1 MMGNSTLASQA
12 PTIHDRQE
20 SQDRIQPR
28 EARMGSSAV
37 ANVKGSKRAAAF
49 IGVIAMSA
57 AAVAFGLSAMTSK
70 SFVSTCNTD
79 AQTVE
84 TAVAA
89 FQTENPNVAVT
100 SKLLTGH
107 TDGGPYLASWPKSG
121 GTHYAIA
128 ITPSGAVMVSAPST
142 ARPVSYDAAKIC
154 DGAS

>member
-1 MMGNSTLASQA
+1 
-12 PTIHDRQE
+12 
-20 SQDRIQPR
+20 
-28 EARMGSSAV
+28 MGSSAV

-57 AAVAFGLSAMTSK
+57 AAVTFGLGSMTSK
-70 SFVSTCNTD
+70 SLVSACNTD

-89 FQTENPNVAVT
+89 FHMENPNVAVT
-100 SKLLTGH
+100 SELLTAH
-107 TDGGPYLASWPKSG
+107 TDGGPYLASWPKNG
-121 GTHYAIA
+121 GKHYAIA
-128 ITPSGAVMVSAPST
+128 VTPSGAVMVSAPST